1 MEQPKQFDRY
11 SKLMF
16 EPEEPKEKE
25 EKPKFKTHSLKWFKR
40 LRAKRKAKK
49 AIAKASKRKNHR

>member
-1 MEQPKQFDRY
+1 MIFDRY

-16 EPEEPKEKE
+16 EPDEEEEKE

-40 LRAKRKAKK
+40 LRANRQAKK
-49 AIAKASKRKNHR
+49 AVAKTSKRKNRR